1 MDTQNTNEK
10 EYFLLAKRVIKH
22 LDFSDN
28 STNTGRPVIH
38 LFAMRSFKGELE
50 CLRQFLA
57 TENPLKRMKIDFYF
71 TLKVLFVLKI
81 FKFLS

>member
-1 MDTQNTNEK
+1 MDTQNTNEQ
-10 EYFLLAKRVIKH
+10 EYFLLAKRIIKH

-28 STNTGRPVIH
+28 STNTGRSVIH
-38 LFAMRSFKGELE
+38 LFLMRSFKSELE
-50 CLRQFLA
+50 GLRQFLA